1 MIRCGGAAKGAKG
14 GHVLWFVPARRMH
27 ANEKRPP
34 FPNVNITHQ
43 AIRVCYRSKQSRLRP
58 PRPPAQR
65 REGLVSG
72 AAVGHRRVQQMQDL
86 AKCGMAR
93 RLQQVLIGRNKTS
106 SRRKAAHW
114 SVDYCSP
121 TASKR
126 SLAAP
131 PPSFENRSSLS
142 RVEKKIFCP
151 PILRF
156 YFDLIFSASPRLIT
170 RVFLFI

>member
-34 FPNVNITHQ
+34 VPIVTMTHQ
-43 AIRVCYRSKQSRLRP
+43 AKNPCCRSKLSRLR
-58 PRPPAQR
+58 RRRSPAQR
-65 REGLVSG
+65 LEGLVSE
-72 AAVGHRRVQQMQDL
+72 AAVGHRPVQHMQDL
-86 AKCGMAR
+86 SKCSIQS
-93 RLQQVLIGRNKTS
+93 RLQQALIGRNATS
-106 SRRKAAHW
+106 SRRKAPHRGG
-114 SVDYCSP
+114 DNRSP
-121 TASKR
+121 KASKR

-142 RVEKKIFCP
+142 SGKKIFCP

-156 YFDLIFSASPRLIT
+156 YFDLIFSASPS
-170 RVFLFI
+170 V

>member
-34 FPNVNITHQ
+34 VPNVNITHQ
-43 AIRVCYRSKQSRLRP
+43 AIRACYRSKQSRLRP
-58 PRPPAQR
+58 PRSPAQR
-65 REGLVSG
+65 REGLVSE

-93 RLQQVLIGRNKTS
+93 RLQQVLIGRNATS

-131 PPSFENRSSLS
+131 RPTSSPKS
-142 RVEKKIFCP
+142 WFMSVKGVYRTVCCVE
-151 PILRF
+151 
-156 YFDLIFSASPRLIT
+156 
-170 RVFLFI
+170 